1 MAKKSARS
9 PWSSRITPANT
20 TDTASLVDLNR
31 SIQTGKAKLATI
43 KLKKIQQLNTA
54 DSPLLIQKHKQLLNW
69 MMRTFGLDSY
79 GLSWVQFFKG
89 LGLGGVLVWLVV
101 R

>member
-1 MAKKSARS
+1 M
-9 PWSSRITPANT
+9 
-20 TDTASLVDLNR
+20 
-31 SIQTGKAKLATI
+31 AKLATI

-79 GLSWVQFFKG
+79 GLSWVQFLKG
-89 LGLGGVLVWLVV
+89 
-101 R
+101 

>member
-1 MAKKSARS
+1 M
-9 PWSSRITPANT
+9 
-20 TDTASLVDLNR
+20 
-31 SIQTGKAKLATI
+31 AKLATI

-79 GLSWVQFFKG
+79 GLSWFQFFKG

>member
-1 MAKKSARS
+1 M
-9 PWSSRITPANT
+9 
-20 TDTASLVDLNR
+20 
-31 SIQTGKAKLATI
+31 AKLATI

-54 DSPLLIQKHKQLLNW
+54 DSPLLIRKHKQLLNW
-69 MMRTFGLDSY
+69 MMLTFSLDTY

-89 LGLGGVLVWLVV
+89 LGLGGLLVWLVV

>member
-1 MAKKSARS
+1 M
-9 PWSSRITPANT
+9 
-20 TDTASLVDLNR
+20 
-31 SIQTGKAKLATI
+31 AKLATI

-54 DSPLLIQKHKQLLNW
+54 DSPLLIRKHKQLLNW
-69 MMRTFGLDSY
+69 MMLTFSLDTY

-89 LGLGGVLVWLVV
+89 LGLGGLLVWLVL